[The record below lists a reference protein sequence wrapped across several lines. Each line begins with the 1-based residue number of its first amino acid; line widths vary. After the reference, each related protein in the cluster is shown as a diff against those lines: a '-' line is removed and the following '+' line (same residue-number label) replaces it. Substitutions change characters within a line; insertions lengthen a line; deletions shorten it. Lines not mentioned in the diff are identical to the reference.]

1 MRLDREMTPFKIL
14 GLETPAYDTV
24 CFNTSRGEREI
35 EIGGII
41 DRMDVTGNALEK
53 IRIVDYKTGRQP
65 LKKTNSLDEIFSSDS
80 IEDKH
85 GDYFFQVMLYSLI
98 ISTSEEYGKSSK
110 PVSPALFFIRHSM
123 QDRYDPTLTI
133 ADEPIDDIR
142 KYAGEFVGKLK
153 DVLGEIFDSQTSFVP
168 TEHKT
173 RCISCPYKSICC
185 I

>member
-1 MRLDREMTPFKIL
+1 
-14 GLETPAYDTV
+14 
-24 CFNTSRGEREI
+24 
-35 EIGGII
+35 
-41 DRMDVTGNALEK
+41 
-53 IRIVDYKTGRQP
+53 
-65 LKKTNSLDEIFSSDS
+65 
-80 IEDKH
+80 
-85 GDYFFQVMLYSLI
+85 
-98 ISTSEEYGKSSK
+98 
-110 PVSPALFFIRHSM
+110 M